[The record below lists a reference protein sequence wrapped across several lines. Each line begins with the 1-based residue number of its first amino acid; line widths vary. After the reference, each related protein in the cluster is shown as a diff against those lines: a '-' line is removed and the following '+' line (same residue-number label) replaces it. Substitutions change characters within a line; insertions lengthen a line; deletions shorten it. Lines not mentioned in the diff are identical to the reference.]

1 MNRADSINI
10 IVRKYLT
17 SNIENEEYS
26 YPKASK

>member
-1 MNRADSINI
+1 MNRADFINI
-10 IVRKYLT
+10 ISRKYLK